1 MLLPACANG
10 RRAGGASWRP
20 APNLAA
26 PRGLGLLE
34 GGVAAMWGALKNL
47 GGSNNPKHVRA
58 MAEAEAKCA
67 AMGIKANHSSELG
80 LAELAMM

>member
-1 MLLPACANG
+1 
-10 RRAGGASWRP
+10 
-20 APNLAA
+20 
-26 PRGLGLLE
+26 
-34 GGVAAMWGALKNL
+34 MWGALKNL

-67 AMGIKANHSSELG
+67 AMGIKADHSSELR